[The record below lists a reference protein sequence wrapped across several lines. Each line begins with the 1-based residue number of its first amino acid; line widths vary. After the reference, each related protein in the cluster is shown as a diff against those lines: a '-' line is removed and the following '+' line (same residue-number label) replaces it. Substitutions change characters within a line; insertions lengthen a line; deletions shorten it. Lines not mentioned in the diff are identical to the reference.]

1 MTSLS
6 GRSLAMRFGIK
17 SAFLL
22 GELNSRIS
30 KKGDLTMYRKMFT
43 GMICLILLGIFFVP
57 KGRADLSDKR
67 TIVTVNHS
75 IQVPGKVLPA
85 GTYVFRL
92 LSSND
97 LTRVSIFNAD
107 ETQLVTTV
115 QGISDSRTEPSD
127 KTILQFEERP
137 AGQPEALKAWFYP
150 GDDSGVEFVYPDQ
163 KD

>member
-1 MTSLS
+1 MTLLS
-6 GRSLAMRFGIK
+6 GRSFSMCFGIK
-17 SAFLL
+17 SAFLFD
-22 GELNSRIS
+22 ELNSRIS
-30 KKGDLTMYRKMFT
+30 KKGDLAMHRKMFT
-43 GMICLILLGIFFVP
+43 GMICLMLLGIFFVP

-67 TIVTVNHS
+67 TIVTINHS

-92 LSSND
+92 LNSND
-97 LTRVSIFNAD
+97 PTRVSIFNAD
-107 ETQLVTTV
+107 ETHLVTTV
-115 QGISDSRTEPSD
+115 QGIPDSRTEPAD

-163 KD
+163 KN

>member
-43 GMICLILLGIFFVP
+43 GMICLMLLGIFFVP

-92 LSSND
+92 LNSND
-97 LTRVSIFNAD
+97 PTRVSIFNAD

>member
-6 GRSLAMRFGIK
+6 GPSFSMRFGIK
-17 SAFLL
+17 NAFLFD
-22 GELNSRIS
+22 ELNSRIS

-43 GMICLILLGIFFVP
+43 GMICLMLLGIFFVP

-67 TIVTVNHS
+67 TIVTVNRS

-92 LSSND
+92 LNSND
-97 LTRVSIFNAD
+97 PTRVSIFNAD
-107 ETQLVTTV
+107 ETHLVTTV
-115 QGISDSRTEPSD
+115 QGIPDSRTEPSD

>member
-43 GMICLILLGIFFVP
+43 GMICLMLLGIFFVP

-137 AGQPEALKAWFYP
+137 AGQPEALKAWFYA
-150 GDDSGVEFVYPDQ
+150 GEASGVEFVYPDQ